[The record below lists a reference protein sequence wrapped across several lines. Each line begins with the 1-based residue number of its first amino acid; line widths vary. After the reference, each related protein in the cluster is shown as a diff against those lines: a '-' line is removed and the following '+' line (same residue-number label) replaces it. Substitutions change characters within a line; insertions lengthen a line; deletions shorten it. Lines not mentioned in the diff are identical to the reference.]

1 MWPAHVFMMWL
12 NGSLWSLIVT
22 RCGISGILSIDFLLK
37 STVWSISFNFKILQS
52 TKAAKTLKIYHAS
65 YNDRSHWLL
74 CFLSVHFCVQSILQ
88 KAAECTCQVIIWVLQ
103 DQLHCLACRLL
114 FSLLLF
120 HLLMVLHFFSGNKLS
135 EYVHRILILTPQ

>member
-52 TKAAKTLKIYHAS
+52 TKAAK
-65 YNDRSHWLL
+65 SHWLL

-103 DQLHCLACRLL
+103 DQLHCRACRLL

-120 HLLMVLHFFSGNKLS
+120 HLLMVLRFFSGNKLS